1 MGTKRDVE
9 IGILLDEAQRA
20 HRCLAAHDRELKAAL
35 DRRTPNQLVC
45 PRSHLYARKGYWDG
59 LGRRQREEHLLRA
72 EATLRPGLVLCHA
85 SAALLHGLPVS
96 FRRLASVHVLSGER
110 WPSTRSAGRVTRHRR
125 TEATRPMVER
135 LDGILVTSLEDTIV
149 DCLLELGFR
158 EGLAIADAGL
168 ARLGI
173 DAAELDALIS
183 ERGRHR
189 PGVRHALETARHADA
204 HSESGGESMA
214 RAIMIEH
221 GFMLPE
227 LQVLIENPDNPGHPW
242 RCDFFWE
249 LPDGTIVVGE
259 LDGGE
264 KYVNPAMTHGRD
276 VLQVM
281 RDERLRE
288 SGMTLAVDR
297 VMRFTFSD
305 VANEARLVALLERF
319 GIPHVA

>member
-20 HRCLAAHDRELKAAL
+20 RRCLVTHDRKLKAAL
-35 DRRTPNQLVC
+35 DRRTPNRIVS
-45 PRSHLYARKGYWDG
+45 PRSYLYARKGYWDG
-59 LGRRQREEHLLRA
+59 LGRRQREEHILRA
-72 EATLRPGLVLCHA
+72 EAALRPELVLCHA

-96 FRRLASVHVLSGER
+96 FRRLANVHVLSGER
-110 WPSTRSAGRVTRHRR
+110 WPSTRSAGRVTRHKR

-135 LDGILVTSLEDTIV
+135 IDGILVTSLEDTII

-173 DAAELDALIS
+173 DAAELGALIS

-204 HSESGGESMA
+204 RSESGGESMA

-227 LQVLIENPDNPGHPW
+227 LQVPIENPDNPGHP
-242 RCDFFWE
+242 
-249 LPDGTIVVGE
+249 
-259 LDGGE
+259 
-264 KYVNPAMTHGRD
+264 
-276 VLQVM
+276 
-281 RDERLRE
+281 
-288 SGMTLAVDR
+288 
-297 VMRFTFSD
+297 
-305 VANEARLVALLERF
+305 
-319 GIPHVA
+319 